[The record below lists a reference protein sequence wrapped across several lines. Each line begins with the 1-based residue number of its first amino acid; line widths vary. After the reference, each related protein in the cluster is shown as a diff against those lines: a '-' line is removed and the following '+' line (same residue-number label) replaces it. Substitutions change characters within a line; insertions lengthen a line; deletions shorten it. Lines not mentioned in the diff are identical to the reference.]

1 VFTNAIVAGTL
12 AFTAICGG
20 SPTAPAPL
28 EDEPGFNCATQGNH
42 ICGPKGDAP
51 AGLYRDGELIVPW
64 TNYSDPQSDPL
75 YGVMPGTEYDNLGA
89 QLAALHQADAAAI
102 TFDTCVPDTTCEGL
116 EAPARWT
123 PEYYGA
129 GEGGELCSTDAACSA
144 YTRDFG
150 GEYGYG
156 ATPEKAVLWD
166 GIPAL

>member
-1 VFTNAIVAGTL
+1 MRVALHHAPVYSSSYQQGNNERNQVFANVIVAGSL

-20 SPTAPAPL
+20 SPIAPAPL

-102 TFDTCVPDTTCEGL
+102 TFDTCDPDTTCEGL
-116 EAPARWT
+116 EAEAVCT
-123 PEYYGA
+123 
-129 GEGGELCSTDAACSA
+129 TDADCADWSRA
-144 YTRDFG
+144 R
-150 GEYGYG
+150 GEEPTGYAAG
-156 ATPEKAVLWD
+156 K
-166 GIPAL
+166 